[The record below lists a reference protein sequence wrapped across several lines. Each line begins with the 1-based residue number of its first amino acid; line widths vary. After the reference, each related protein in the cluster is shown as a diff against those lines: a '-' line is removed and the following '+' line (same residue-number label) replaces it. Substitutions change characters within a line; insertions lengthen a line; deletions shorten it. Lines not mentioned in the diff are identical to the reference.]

1 MGIEIKKYASIERDG
16 YFQIYDK
23 DGNPVCQTPS
33 IADAKLMLSFGE
45 GRTLKKVSILE
56 PETVDVSYIAEEP
69 DKQLE
74 PQNILPESQQEPLD
88 L

>member
-1 MGIEIKKYASIERDG
+1 MKLRKYASIERDG

-23 DGNPVCQTPS
+23 DGNPICQTPS
-33 IADAKLMLSFGE
+33 IADAKMMLSYGE
-45 GRTLKKVSILE
+45 GRTLKKVSVLQ
-56 PETVDVSYIAEEP
+56 PETVDVSYITEEP

>member
-1 MGIEIKKYASIERDG
+1 MKIRKYASIEKDG
-16 YFQIYDK
+16 YFQIYEK
-23 DGNPVCQTPS
+23 DGTPVCQCAS
-33 IADAKLMLSFGE
+33 IGDAKMMLSLVE
-45 GRTLKKVSILE
+45 GRTLRKVSIIE

-74 PQNILPESQQEPLD
+74 PQNILPESQQEPLQ

>member
-1 MGIEIKKYASIERDG
+1 MKLRKYASIERDG

-23 DGNPVCQTPS
+23 DGNPICQCSS
-33 IADAKLMLSFGE
+33 IGDAKLMLSLGE
-45 GRTLKKVSILE
+45 GRTLRKVSVLQ
-56 PETVDVSYIAEEP
+56 PETVDVSYITEEP

-74 PQNILPESQQEPLD
+74 PQNILPESQQEPLE

>member
-1 MGIEIKKYASIERDG
+1 MKLRKYASIERDG

-23 DGNPVCQTPS
+23 DGNPICQTSS
-33 IADAKLMLSFGE
+33 IGDAKMMLSLGE
-45 GRTLKKVSILE
+45 GRTLRKVSVLQ
-56 PETVDVSYIAEEP
+56 PETVDVSYIEGEK

-74 PQNILPESQQEPLD
+74 PQNVLPESTQEPLQ

>member
-1 MGIEIKKYASIERDG
+1 MKLRKYASIERDG

-23 DGNPVCQTPS
+23 DGNPICQCSS
-33 IADAKLMLSFGE
+33 IGDAKMMLSLGE
-45 GRTLKKVSILE
+45 GRTLRKVSVLQ
-56 PETVDVSYIAEEP
+56 PETVDVSYIEGEK

-74 PQNILPESQQEPLD
+74 PQNVLPESQQEPLQ

>member
-23 DGNPVCQTPS
+23 DGNSVCQTPS
-33 IADAKLMLSFGE
+33 ITDAKLMLSFGE
-45 GRTLKKVSILE
+45 GRTLKKVSVLQ
-56 PETVDVSYIAEEP
+56 PETVDVSYITEEP

-74 PQNILPESQQEPLD
+74 PQNILPESQQEPLE

>member
-33 IADAKLMLSFGE
+33 IADTKLMLSFGE

>member
-33 IADAKLMLSFGE
+33 ITDAKLMLSFGE

>member
-1 MGIEIKKYASIERDG
+1 MKLRKYATIERDG
-16 YFQIYDK
+16 YFQISDK
-23 DGNPVCQTPS
+23 NGNPVCQTSS
-33 IADAKLMLSFGE
+33 IGDAKMMLSLGE
-45 GRTLKKVSILE
+45 GRTLRKVSIIE

-74 PQNILPESQQEPLD
+74 PQNILPESQQEPLE

>member
-69 DKQLE
+69 DEQLE

>member
-1 MGIEIKKYASIERDG
+1 MKLRKYASIERDG

-23 DGNPVCQTPS
+23 DGNPICQTPS
-33 IADAKLMLSFGE
+33 IADAKMMLSYGE
-45 GRTLKKVSILE
+45 GRTLKKVSILQ
-56 PETVDVSYIAEEP
+56 PETVDVSYITEEP

>member
-16 YFQIYDK
+16 YFQIYDR
-23 DGNPVCQTPS
+23 DGNPICQAPS
-33 IADAKLMLSFGE
+33 IGDAKLMLSLGE
-45 GRTLKKVSILE
+45 GRTLKKVSVLQ

>member
-1 MGIEIKKYASIERDG
+1 MKLRKYASIERDG

-23 DGNPVCQTPS
+23 DGNPICQTPS
-33 IADAKLMLSFGE
+33 IADAKMMLSLGE
-45 GRTLKKVSILE
+45 GRTLRKVSVIE
-56 PETVDVSYIAEEP
+56 PETVDVSYIEEEP

-74 PQNILPESQQEPLD
+74 PQNILPESQQEPLE